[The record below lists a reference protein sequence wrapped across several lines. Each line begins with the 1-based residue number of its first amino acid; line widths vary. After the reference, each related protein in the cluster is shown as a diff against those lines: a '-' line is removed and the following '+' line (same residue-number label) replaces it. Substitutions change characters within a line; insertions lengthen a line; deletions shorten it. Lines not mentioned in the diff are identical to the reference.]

1 MIELSFSESIARPSS
16 EVFSIL
22 TGFEAYL
29 ARWAKGP
36 VAAAKLGPG
45 PTGPG
50 TRFEITAK
58 IGPLRARSRYEV
70 LVWEPP
76 QRFGGRGVAGPVRF
90 EEEYR
95 LTASQGATELTQS
108 IKAWPRGPFR
118 LLQPL
123 IARQLQS
130 LIPADLGRLKHLA
143 EDTR

>member
-1 MIELSFSESIARPSS
+1 MIELSFSVSIARPPA

-22 TGFEAYL
+22 TDFEAYL

-36 VAAAKLGPG
+36 VAAAKLGPD

-50 TRFEITAK
+50 SRIAITAK
-58 IGPLRARSRYEV
+58 IGPLRVHSPYEV

-95 LTASQGATELTQS
+95 LAGQGTTELAQS

-118 LLQPL
+118 YAQPL
-123 IARQLQS
+123 IARQLES
-130 LIPADLGRLKHLA
+130 LLPADLGRLKHLA
-143 EDTR
+143 EDAR